1 MSCISARCE
10 HLFIKEVW
18 AETINFFSCA
28 TEKLMYGTGWI
39 MLYGFDYRNSKTSKV
54 DGKQAWVST
63 CKQVF
68 RIFFV
73 WTPLVS
79 GSLPQLIGGIQPLQS
94 LVSSWSPLNSE
105 NHPLMGVARLLQV
118 PFALLI
124 SVVAFWEETLD

>member
-1 MSCISARCE
+1 
-10 HLFIKEVW
+10 
-18 AETINFFSCA
+18 
-28 TEKLMYGTGWI
+28 MYGTGWI